1 MVKQVLVTGG
11 TGKTGRL
18 VAQQLAESGV
28 EPRIA
33 SRRPPSADQIR
44 FDWNDPGTF
53 KAALDGIHG
62 VYLVAPTDRT
72 DHLNAMRPF
81 LEMAVDRVPGRLVL
95 LSASS
100 LEMGGPLMGEVHA
113 WLHDYAPRWSAL
125 RPTWFMQNFVTER
138 LSSIVHDDSITSATG
153 DGRVPFI
160 DAWDIAAV
168 AVAAL
173 TRADFASNQHVL
185 TGPEA
190 LSYDDVAAQI
200 SQVVGRPI
208 RHRKLSVAEL
218 TQLYIGIG
226 VPEDYASILAAMDQA
241 IANGSENRVTDEVA
255 QITGSPPRSFQS
267 FLEPHR
273 EVFCTKSLA
282 VPFTRSTLE

>member
-1 MVKQVLVTGG
+1 MSSSVKERIVVERVLVTGG

-28 EPRIA
+28 QPRIA
-33 SRRPPSADQIR
+33 SRRPAGANQIR
-44 FDWNDPGTF
+44 FDWSEPETF
-53 KAALDGIHG
+53 EAALEGTQG

-72 DHLNAMRPF
+72 DHLSAMLPF
-81 LEMAVDRVPGRLVL
+81 LELAIGRVPGRLVL

-113 WLHDYAPRWSAL
+113 WLHDHASRWSAL
-125 RPTWFMQNFVTER
+125 RPSWFMQNFVTER
-138 LSSIVHDDSITSATG
+138 LPSILHDQEITSATG

-173 TRADFASNQHVL
+173 TRPDIASREHVL

-190 LSYDDVAAQI
+190 FSYDDVAAQI
-200 SQVVGRPI
+200 SDVVGCPI
-208 RHRKLSVAEL
+208 RHRKLSLSEL
-218 TQLYIGIG
+218 TQLYVGIG
-226 VPEDYASILAAMDQA
+226 LPVDYAPMLAGMDEA
-241 IANGSENRVTDEVA
+241 IARGSENRVTNEVA
-255 QITGSPPRSFQS
+255 QITGRPPRSLQS
-267 FLEPHR
+267 FLEAHR
-273 EVFCTKSLA
+273 GIFRGE
-282 VPFTRSTLE
+282 